1 MPTHTAPYANV
12 MKMAQNMTFPATP
25 SLISTI
31 PYQQTTRS
39 ERWSEGK
46 LTNQGHCPILII
58 LNGRLD
64 LHYGSPNQ
72 QQHNDE
78 NIEPREVAH
87 DPLRLHAVAPEP
99 QLILS
104 CASELIRN
112 SLIDG
117 KEVG

>member
-1 MPTHTAPYANV
+1 MN
-12 MKMAQNMTFPATP
+12 MAQNMTFPATP
-25 SLISTI
+25 SLISTS
-31 PYQQTTRS
+31 PYQQTIRS

-46 LTNQGHCPILII
+46 LTNQRYCPILVI

-87 DPLRLHAVAPEP
+87 DSLRLHAVAPEP
-99 QLILS
+99 KLILS

-112 SLIDG
+112 CLIDD
-117 KEVG
+117 KEAD